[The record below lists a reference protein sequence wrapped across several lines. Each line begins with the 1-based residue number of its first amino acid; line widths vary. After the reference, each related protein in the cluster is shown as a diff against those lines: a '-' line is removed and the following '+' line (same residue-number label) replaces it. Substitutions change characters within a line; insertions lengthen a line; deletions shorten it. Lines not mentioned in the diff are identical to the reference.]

1 MPSQSYKYL
10 QKIIKQR
17 GYLLRAHIG
26 NCSAVV
32 ISAFDVV
39 KNYVDCMSLAND
51 EAVKNWIRRHR
62 EQIEILI
69 PRKDKN
75 KKELDELTKI
85 LQS

>member
-1 MPSQSYKYL
+1 
-10 QKIIKQR
+10 
-17 GYLLRAHIG
+17 
-26 NCSAVV
+26 
-32 ISAFDVV
+32 
-39 KNYVDCMSLAND
+39 MSLAND